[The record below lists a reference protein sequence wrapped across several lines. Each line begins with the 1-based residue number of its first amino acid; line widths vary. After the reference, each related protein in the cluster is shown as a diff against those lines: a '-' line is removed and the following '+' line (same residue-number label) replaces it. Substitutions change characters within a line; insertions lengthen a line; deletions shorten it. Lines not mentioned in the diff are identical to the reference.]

1 MRGVIWLVLLFTAA
15 AVAALTFGRNDGLVS
30 VFWQGWRVDLS
41 LNLFLLALIVLCALV
56 VATLQS
62 LDTLLNLPKRAKAW
76 RLAQRDRGAQQL
88 LREALVALWSG
99 RFARA
104 HKAAQ
109 RLLAVQAKAP
119 ELHADGNAVA
129 LAHLLAA
136 EAAHR
141 LQDKTRRQQH
151 WDAALQAGG
160 PRPHE
165 EAARLLA
172 AGWALDDREAGE
184 ALRLLESLGPGAGRR
199 TQALRLRLQAARLGG
214 HPLEALRTARLLAK
228 HQGFSVTVASSL
240 MRSLAFE
247 VLDAARDADQLRQAW
262 SQLDGNDRRD
272 VFVAVRAAVA
282 MSRWGAAAEARAWLK
297 PLWESLSQRGDDE
310 RRVLAQG
317 LSRCVVGIGA
327 EWLPK
332 LEAAAAQWPREP
344 YLHLCLGMALAELQL
359 WGKARQLLA
368 TTGGDVRLPADDRRR
383 AWLRLA
389 DMATDAGD
397 VAQRTADLEQA
408 AKLLDERQ

>member
-30 VFWQGWRVDLS
+30 LFWQGWRVDVS
-41 LNLFLLALIVLCALV
+41 LNLFLLAFLLLCAAV

-62 LDTLLNLPKRAKAW
+62 LDSLLNLPKRAKAW

-109 RLLAVQAKAP
+109 RLLAVQAKSP
-119 ELHADGNAVA
+119 ELRADGDAVA

-141 LQDKTRRQQH
+141 LQDRSRRQQH
-151 WDAALQAGG
+151 WESALGAGG
-160 PRPHE
+160 PRTHE
-165 EAARLLA
+165 EAARLMA
-172 AGWALDDREAGE
+172 ATWALDDREAPQ
-184 ALRLLESLGPGAGRR
+184 ALRHLEALGPGAGRR
-199 TQALRLRLQAARLGG
+199 TQALRLRLQASRLAGQ
-214 HPLEALRTARLLAK
+214 PMEALSTARLLAK
-228 HQGFSVTVASSL
+228 HQGFSATVASSL

-262 SQLDGNDRRD
+262 SQLEGADRRD
-272 VFVAVRAAVA
+272 VLVAVRAAIA
-282 MSRWGAAAEARAWLK
+282 MARWGAASEARAWLK
-297 PLWESLSQRGDDE
+297 PLWDGLAQRGDEE
-310 RRVLAQG
+310 RKALAMG
-317 LSRCVVGIGA
+317 LSQCVVGIGA

-332 LEAAAAQWPREP
+332 LEAAVAQWPREA
-344 YLHLCLGMALAELQL
+344 YLQLCLGLALAELQL

-368 TTGGDVRLPADDRRR
+368 AAGSDARLSAEDRRR

-389 DMATDAGD
+389 DMSTEAGD
-397 VAQRTADLEQA
+397 GTQRAADLEQA
-408 AKLLDERQ
+408 AKLLN